1 MGRYTDEAWYC
12 FTTTSLLLA
21 IACLPAFNLL
31 HRFVHFYFRVS
42 LQRAFYHDGV
52 DVLMPQV
59 SKCPWVPILLF
70 GATLNEFMRPN
81 SKEAHSLFT
90 LSQYAMGCQRTD
102 FLAAPKWMSLA
113 RCMTL
118 SCAAIDGF
126 VLTQI
131 NKWHTRV
138 LMAML
143 NLTQGDWLRFD
154 RQQKWHTRRWPELLK
169 QPHLASLFDRLP
181 EMVLFAFIYLFCLLA
196 NDKSRPG
203 PEDLEA
209 GCQAFRFFTMM
220 AILLIIVFIG

>member
-1 MGRYTDEAWYC
+1 MTVL
-12 FTTTSLLLA
+12 SK
-21 IACLPAFNLL
+21 ACLPAFNLL

-90 LSQYAMGCQRTD
+90 LSQYAMGCQR
-102 FLAAPKWMSLA
+102 
-113 RCMTL
+113 R
-118 SCAAIDGF
+118 
-126 VLTQI
+126 
-131 NKWHTRV
+131 
-138 LMAML
+138 
-143 NLTQGDWLRFD
+143 GDWLRFD

-220 AILLIIVFIG
+220 AILLIIVFIGLSILT